1 MYEKETKKMQQHA
14 MRLKENMRAFFTRY
28 VNENIP
34 EAKVYLFGSRM
45 DDNAKGGDIDIL
57 IISKEKLS
65 FMDISQLRICFYK
78 MFGEQKVDIV
88 NFAYN
93 EEDPFKNI
101 ALNHAIEL

>member
-1 MYEKETKKMQQHA
+1 MQQRT
-14 MRLKENMRAFFTRY
+14 MRLKENMRDFFARY
-28 VNENIP
+28 VKEKFP
-34 EAKVYLFGSRM
+34 GAKVYLFGSRI

-57 IISKEKLS
+57 IISNEKLS
-65 FMDISQLRICFYK
+65 FMDISQMRIRFYK

-101 ALNHAIEL
+101 ALNNAIEL